1 MLPATWLCK
10 NELKG
15 ATCKG
20 TGFKCS
26 LKGFNG
32 MRTPFGGEKLLSLT
46 ARHST
51 NAQSLVLAKKK
62 KRHGTKNRDCAE
74 IFGQLDIVGSYWGKL
89 HN

>member
-46 ARHST
+46 ARHGT
-51 NAQSLVLAKKK
+51 NAQSLELAKKK
-62 KRHGTKNRDCAE
+62 KRRHGTKNRVLAE
-74 IFGQLDIVGSYWGKL
+74 IFGQLDIVESY
-89 HN
+89 

>member
-46 ARHST
+46 ARHGT
-51 NAQSLVLAKKK
+51 NAQSLELAKKK
-62 KRHGTKNRDCAE
+62 KEGMARK
-74 IFGQLDIVGSYWGKL
+74 IVFWLRFLGS
-89 HN
+89 